1 MKTPPECAWPCDSSL
16 PLEPVHGTEGDT
28 YYLCPCCAETTRV
41 DGKGRAVKVERRRVE
56 FDVSGR
62 QIFE

>member
-1 MKTPPECAWPCDSSL
+1 MTLPDCPHCDATAT
-16 PLEPVHGTEGDT
+16 LEVVYTKQGET
-28 YYLCPCCAETTRV
+28 YCTCSCCGKQTRI

-62 QIFE
+62 QCFDP